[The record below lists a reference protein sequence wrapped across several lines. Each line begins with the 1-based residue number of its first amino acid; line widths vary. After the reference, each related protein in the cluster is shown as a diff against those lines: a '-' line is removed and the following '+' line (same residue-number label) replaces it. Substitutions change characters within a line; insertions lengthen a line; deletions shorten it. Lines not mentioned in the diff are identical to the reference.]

1 MAGVGVEMVV
11 EVDQLFSEMEKKLKS
26 FESQSSEKKERS
38 TIYRVVPSVR
48 EDDGAAYDPKII
60 SIGPYHREKNQL
72 LPMEDVK
79 WQFLLSLINRHKD
92 NQLAKW
98 IRVVRAYEPRARK
111 LYSEKLELEPDAFVE
126 MLVLDCC
133 LILELITK
141 IVLKKENEEI
151 FDENWKLPLIRSDL
165 LLLENQ
171 IPFFI
176 LQALFDSTVI
186 PGISLTLPDLA
197 LMYVT
202 NARMDTAPNVEI
214 HHLLHLFHLSLM
226 PNTGQK
232 EPKPFSYLSLSLY
245 LPRKFKRFISYV
257 FIGLLS
263 LILCCFRRSR
273 PLPVKEK
280 SQRAPRTI
288 PSVTEL
294 QEAGIMFKK
303 REDAM
308 CYLDV
313 KFENSTMEIP
323 QLSIQATTI
332 SEFRNLIAFEQ
343 CCPGSGSHF
352 TSYAT
357 FMDHLINTQID
368 VAVLQDCGIIESKL
382 GSYKDVAI
390 FFNQLCK
397 GGYLDYEKH
406 YLVQVFKDV
415 RKFCSS
421 DLHRWRAMLVHDYF
435 SNPWAIISFIAAFLL
450 LGLTIVQTVF
460 SILSY
465 VHPPH

>member
-1 MAGVGVEMVV
+1 MAGVRDAGEMVV
-11 EVDQLFSEMEKKLKS
+11 EVDQLLSVMEKKLKS
-26 FESQSSEKKERS
+26 FESQTSDKKEKC

-48 EDDGAAYDPKII
+48 QDDGAAYDPKII
-60 SIGPYHREKNQL
+60 SIGPYHRNNNQL

-92 NQLAKW
+92 NKLARW
-98 IRVVRAYEPRARK
+98 LRVVRAHEPLARK

-126 MLVLDCC
+126 MLVLDGCF
-133 LILELITK
+133 ILELITK
-141 IVLKKENEEI
+141 IVKNEEI

-186 PGISLTLPDLA
+186 PGISLENKDERPLITLPDLVFI
-197 LMYVT
+197 YIT
-202 NARMDTAPNVEI
+202 NARKDTAPNVEI
-214 HHLLHLFHLSLM
+214 HHLLHLFHISLM
-226 PNTGQK
+226 PNTGPK
-232 EPKPFSYLSLSLY
+232 EPKPFSYLALLLY
-245 LPRKFKRFISYV
+245 LFMMFKRFISYV

-273 PLPVKEK
+273 PLAVKKK

-294 QEAGIMFKK
+294 QEAGIMFKR
-303 REDAM
+303 REDAI

-313 KFENSTMEIP
+313 KFENSIMEIP

-352 TSYAT
+352 TSYAI
-357 FMDHLINTQID
+357 FMDNLINTQ
-368 VAVLQDCGIIESKL
+368 
-382 GSYKDVAI
+382 Y
-390 FFNQLCK
+390 
-397 GGYLDYEKH
+397 
-406 YLVQVFKDV
+406 
-415 RKFCSS
+415 
-421 DLHRWRAMLVHDYF
+421 
-435 SNPWAIISFIAAFLL
+435 
-450 LGLTIVQTVF
+450 
-460 SILSY
+460 
-465 VHPPH
+465 

>member
-1 MAGVGVEMVV
+1 M
-11 EVDQLFSEMEKKLKS
+11 KK
-26 FESQSSEKKERS
+26 
-38 TIYRVVPSVR
+38 
-48 EDDGAAYDPKII
+48 
-60 SIGPYHREKNQL
+60 
-72 LPMEDVK
+72 
-79 WQFLLSLINRHKD
+79 SLMR
-92 NQLAKW
+92 
-98 IRVVRAYEPRARK
+98 
-111 LYSEKLELEPDAFVE
+111 
-126 MLVLDCC
+126 
-133 LILELITK
+133 TG
-141 IVLKKENEEI
+141 
-151 FDENWKLPLIRSDL
+151 KLPLIRSDL

-186 PGISLTLPDLA
+186 PGISLENKDERPLITLPDLVFI
-197 LMYVT
+197 YIT
-202 NARMDTAPNVEI
+202 NARKDTAPNIEI
-214 HHLLHLFHLSLM
+214 HHLLHLFHISLM
-226 PNTGQK
+226 PNTGPK
-232 EPKPFSYLSLSLY
+232 EPKPFSYLALLLY
-245 LPRKFKRFISYV
+245 LFMMFKRFISYV

-273 PLPVKEK
+273 PLAVKKK

-294 QEAGIMFKK
+294 QEAGIMFKR
-303 REDAM
+303 REDAI

-313 KFENSTMEIP
+313 KFENSIMEIP

-352 TSYAT
+352 TSYAI
-357 FMDHLINTQID
+357 FMDNLINTHID

-397 GGYLDYEKH
+397 GGYLEYEKH

-415 RKFCSS
+415 RNFCSS
-421 DLHRWRAMLVHDYF
+421 DRHRWRAMLVHDYF
-435 SNPWAIISFIAAFLL
+435 SNPWAIISFIAAVVL

-460 SILSY
+460 SILAY
-465 VHPPH
+465 VHPPN